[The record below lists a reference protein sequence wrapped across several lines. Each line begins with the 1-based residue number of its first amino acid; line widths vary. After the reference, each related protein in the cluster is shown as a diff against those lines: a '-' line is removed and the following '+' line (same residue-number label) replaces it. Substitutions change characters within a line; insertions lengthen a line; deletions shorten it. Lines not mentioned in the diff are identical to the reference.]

1 MSVVDSATATQIE
14 FKAHP
19 LPEKNRD
26 SDERIRIEDQSSPVA
41 ANEPYLRIAEQKRNA
56 ERIEMYKVIF
66 TVTT

>member
-14 FKAHP
+14 LEAHP
-19 LPEKNRD
+19 FPEKNRD

-41 ANEPYLRIAEQKRNA
+41 ANEPYLRIAEQKPNA